1 MGASISGS
9 LVTGQNNVILG
20 AAADLDSDRSNCI
33 VIGPNAITS
42 ASIVA
47 PISFSNT
54 PNNLASATS
63 ASSWAASALPALPL
77 GYIVLSYNGTPI
89 KLPYYNL

>member
-47 PISFSNT
+47 PIY
-54 PNNLASATS
+54 LLVILLII
-63 ASSWAASALPALPL
+63 WL
-77 GYIVLSYNGTPI
+77 VLLQLLHGQLVHYQ
-89 KLPYYNL
+89 LYL